1 MDRRERRDLFERLLA
16 LRAMYRLRS
25 DYDARSEV
33 AVDAAVDWGERLM
46 RALRAAGPSVQLS

>member
-1 MDRRERRDLFERLLA
+1 MDRRERKDLFERLLS

-33 AVDAAVDWGERLM
+33 PIEAAVDWGERLM
-46 RALRAAGPSVQLS
+46 RALRTAGPSVQLS